1 MIRPEV
7 KNLLTLL
14 RICEDNDLIIQKIKD
29 VKKLIDN
36 TEFKLIINGDNPIH
50 LNSMSYNLV
59 SMYNCWSLKSQIEYE
74 IFVKKNTN
82 LNSLYQYVKS
92 I

>member
-7 KNLLTLL
+7 KSLLTIL
-14 RICEDNDLIIQKIKD
+14 RLSSDNDMIISKIKN
-29 VKKLIDN
+29 VKKIIDN
-36 TEFKLIINGDNPIH
+36 TEFKLIINGDKPIH
-50 LNSMSYNLV
+50 LNSMTYNLV
-59 SMYNCWSLKSQIEYE
+59 SSYNCWSLKSQIEYE
-74 IFVKKNTN
+74 IFVKNNTS

>member
-1 MIRPEV
+1 MIIPEV
-7 KNLLTLL
+7 KSLLTIL
-14 RICEDNDLIIQKIKD
+14 RLSTDTDLIISKIKH
-29 VKKLIDN
+29 VRKIIDN
-36 TEFKLIINGDNPIH
+36 TEFNLIINGDKPIH

-74 IFVKKNTN
+74 IFVKNNTS
-82 LNSLYQYVKS
+82 LNRLYQYVKS

>member
-7 KNLLTLL
+7 KTLLTLL
-14 RICEDNDLIIQKIKD
+14 RISEDNDLIIQKIKD

-50 LNSMSYNLV
+50 LNSMTYNLI
-59 SMYNCWSLKSQIEYE
+59 STYNCWSLKSQIEYE

>member
-7 KNLLTLL
+7 KSLLTIL
-14 RICEDNDLIIQKIKD
+14 RLSSDNDLIISKIKN
-29 VKKLIDN
+29 VKKIIDN
-36 TEFKLIINGDNPIH
+36 TEFKLIINGDKPIY
-50 LNSMSYNLV
+50 LNSMTYNLV
-59 SMYNCWSLKSQIEYE
+59 SSYNCWSLKSQIEYE
-74 IFVKKNTN
+74 IFVKNNTS

>member
-7 KNLLTLL
+7 KSLLTIL
-14 RICEDNDLIIQKIKD
+14 RHSSDNDMIISKIKN
-29 VKKLIDN
+29 VKKIIDN
-36 TEFKLIINGDNPIH
+36 TEFKLIINGDKPIH
-50 LNSMSYNLV
+50 LNSMTYNLV
-59 SMYNCWSLKSQIEYE
+59 SSYNCWSLKSQIEYE
-74 IFVKKNTN
+74 IFVKNNTS